1 MAGWARQSQDW
12 PVRRL
17 VRQPRSSCH
26 PRLASWVAGLKLV
39 PTDIKMNTS
48 TITICNTSIRQDL
61 EGRFCLGDLYKAA
74 GSLQKNRPKYW
85 LENQETK
92 ALIAELSTGENPPT
106 EQNQAVKIGQGG
118 NRQQGTFVVKELVYA
133 YATWISPKFHIAVIR
148 AYDALVTGQLIPS
161 PARQH
166 TLALEDDNHELRQ
179 EIIALKNEVLGLY
192 RNRMPV
198 NEITVNKVPVEA
210 VVLME
215 RYGVPREDIA
225 RLSGRSLNCI
235 RQHVHNAKKQGGVK

>member
-12 PVRRL
+12 PALGL
-17 VRQPRSSCH
+17 VDQPRSSCR
-26 PRLASWVAGLKLV
+26 PRLVSWVAGLKLV
-39 PTDIKMNTS
+39 SKDIKMNTS

-61 EGRFCLGDLYKAA
+61 EGRYCLGDLFKAA

-92 ALIAELSTGENPPT
+92 ALIAELSTGENTPT
-106 EQNQAVKIGQGG
+106 EQNQAVKIIQGG

-133 YATWISPKFHIAVIR
+133 YATWISPQFHIAVIR
-148 AYDALVTGQLIPS
+148 AYDALVTGQMPRV
-161 PARQH
+161 ARQANLFLEDEN
-166 TLALEDDNHELRQ
+166 LALHQENAELK
-179 EIIALKNEVLGLY
+179 AEVLNLY
-192 RNRMPV
+192 RKLTPV
-198 NEITVNKVPVEA
+198 PDINTPKVPVEA

-225 RLSGRSLNCI
+225 RVSGRNMNCI
-235 RQHVHNAKKQGGVK
+235 RQHIHNAKKAGV